1 MNPDTPLAALGGL
14 TPAAFAARHWQRRPL
29 LVRGALP
36 GVQPPASRAALF
48 ALAAHPDVESRLVE
62 QTGPDGWRLRH
73 GPFMRRQLPPLKR
86 PGWTLLVQGVDL
98 HLAAAHAL
106 LSQFRFVSDA
116 RLDDLMISFA
126 TDGGGVGPHLDSY
139 DVFLVQVAGQRRW
152 RVGPVRRPAWQ
163 PDQPLKLLREFTPT
177 HDWVLDPG
185 DLLYVPPGW
194 GHDGIA
200 VGECMTASVGFRAP
214 GRGELV
220 RELLPRLA
228 DADEGDGPLYR
239 DPPASATATPGRIP
253 AAMQVFARQA
263 VRRAL
268 AEPGALDRALGEFLT
283 EPKPQVWFDAAP
295 DAPAPTGGVVLDA
308 RSRMLYDR
316 DHVYLNGEAFRAA
329 GRDAALMRRLAD
341 RRRLA
346 AAECRQLSAPARA
359 LLADWQAQGWLH
371 HDD

>member
-1 MNPDTPLAALGGL
+1 MNPDTPLAVLGGL
-14 TPAAFAARHWQRRPL
+14 SPAAFAARHWQRRPI

-48 ALAAHPDVESRLVE
+48 ALASRQEVESRIVE
-62 QTGPDGWRLRH
+62 RQDADRWRLRH
-73 GPFMRRQLPPLKR
+73 GPFTRRQLPPLAR

-98 HLAAAHAL
+98 HLPAAHAL

-126 TDGGGVGPHLDSY
+126 TDGGGVGAHLDSY
-139 DVFLVQVAGQRRW
+139 DVFLVQVAGRRRW
-152 RVGPVRRPAWQ
+152 RVGPVRRPSWQ

-177 HDWVLDPG
+177 DDWVLGPG

-194 GHDGIA
+194 GHDGVA

-214 GRGELV
+214 RRAELV

-228 DADEGDGPLYR
+228 DAAADDDALYR
-239 DPPASATATPGRIP
+239 DPPRPATATPGRVPP
-253 AAMQVFARQA
+253 AMRQFARQA
-263 VRRAL
+263 VRQAL

-283 EPKPQVWFDAAP
+283 EPKPQVWFDAVP
-295 DAPAPTGGVVLDA
+295 GDADTAAGVVLDP

-329 GRDAALMRRLAD
+329 GRDAALIRRLAD
-341 RRRLA
+341 RRALNA
-346 AAECRQLSAPARA
+346 DGCRQLSPPARA
-359 LLADWQAQGWLH
+359 LLRDWLAQGWLRRG
-371 HDD
+371 